1 LSPTGGGTAL
11 LVSPSLEGH
20 RLVYCQVLAR
30 ILTGMGYCTVVAAHL
45 HRGGVAASPRLARL
59 AAPPSVEMLD
69 IDGGPMPYRATLE
82 NVATLIQQSRAE
94 VTLLT
99 EADDLLPALTA
110 GVRRGRLLPGRVAGL
125 FIRSTNYQYRP
136 SPPLAA
142 RAKQRVRQ
150 RLGRT
155 GITARAFHEGLLPRR
170 HPVEAALVL
179 DERYASRHATSHR
192 WMPDIFRDV
201 EEPAGEPRETAE
213 WRLRV
218 REFLAT
224 QPRRRVLAYIGTN
237 QHRRGYDMLLR
248 LALEEDACVLH
259 CGRLALDGESSDA
272 DVRELRAALAAR
284 GALLETGGPY
294 QWSATADLFLRAA
307 RCVVLPY
314 RRHDGSSGVM
324 LQALAAGRPVL
335 VPGRGLMA
343 YRARAFG
350 VGETYCDGDWDDL
363 RRRFGDLDR
372 RGHAPYADAIDSY
385 MTCFTTER
393 LSAAVASAVM
403 GSGEG
408 ARLPAER
415 RGALVSGDG
424 GQS

>member
-1 LSPTGGGTAL
+1 M
-11 LVSPSLEGH
+11 
-20 RLVYCQVLAR
+20 YCQVLAR
-30 ILTGMGYCTVVAAHL
+30 ILADMGYCTVVAAHL
-45 HRGGVAASPRLARL
+45 QRGGVAASPRLARL
-59 AAPPSVEMLD
+59 AADPSVEMLD

-82 NVATLIQQSRAE
+82 NVATLIRQSRAQT
-94 VTLLT
+94 TLLT
-99 EADDLLPALTA
+99 EADDLLPALAA
-110 GVRRGRLLPGRVAGL
+110 GVRRGRRLPGRVAGL

-136 SPPLAA
+136 RPAFAA
-142 RAKQRVRQ
+142 RAKQELRS
-150 RLGRT
+150 RLGWD
-155 GITARAFHEGLLPRR
+155 GVADRAFHEVLLPRR
-170 HPVEAALVL
+170 RPVAAALVL
-179 DERYASRHATSHR
+179 DERYASLHASSHG

-201 EEPAGEPRETAE
+201 EEPAEEPRETVE

-218 REFLAT
+218 REFLAA

-237 QHRRGYDMLLR
+237 QHRRGYDVLLR

-259 CGRLALDGESSDA
+259 CGRLTLDGESSDG

-314 RRHDGSSGVM
+314 RHHDGSSGVM

-343 YRARAFG
+343 YRARSFG
-350 VGETYCDGDWDDL
+350 VGETYCDGDWGDL

-372 RGHAPYADAIDSY
+372 RGHETYADAIDSY

-393 LSAAVASAVM
+393 LTAAVAAAVT

-408 ARLPAER
+408 APLPAVW
-415 RGALVSGDG
+415 RGAPVHG
-424 GQS
+424 GGGES